1 MSVEYPQLSRAIE
14 VVSKLRNPDGGCPWD
29 LKQTHKTLTEFLIE
43 ESYEF
48 IHAVDS
54 EDKQKMCEE
63 LGDVLLQILLHS
75 QIASEKDDF
84 SIEDVAKAMADK
96 MIHRHP
102 HVFEANEGDKKMTPE
117 QVKINWER
125 IKKKE
130 NKERYFFKEED
141 AYMPSLQAAQKIGK
155 RSKRVNFDWENVD
168 QVFDKV
174 TEEYN
179 EVKVEFE
186 KRNMS
191 ALREEIGDLL
201 FSTVQLARH
210 LDFDAEEVLRESN
223 LKFIKRFNHLE
234 DSARKRE
241 LDLMQLSVDQLEELW
256 QETKKALKAKKEA

>member
-1 MSVEYPQLSRAIE
+1 MPKEYPQLSRAID
-14 VVSKLRNPDGGCPWD
+14 VVAKLRDPNGGCPWD
-29 LKQTHKTLTEFLIE
+29 LKQNHKTLTEFLIE

-48 IHAVDS
+48 LHAVDNN
-54 EDKQKMCEE
+54 DKKKMCEE

-75 QIASEKDDF
+75 QIASESNNF
-84 SIEDVAKAMADK
+84 AIEDVAKAMADK

-102 HVFEANEGDKKMTPE
+102 HVFAANEGDEVLTPE
-117 QVKINWER
+117 QVKINWEQ

-130 NKERYFFKEED
+130 SKDNYFFKTED

-155 RSKRVNFDWENVD
+155 RSKRVNFDWENVE
-168 QVFDKV
+168 QVFEKV
-174 TEEYN
+174 TEEYH
-179 EVKVEFE
+179 EVRVEFE
-186 KRNMS
+186 QKNMK

-210 LDFDAEEVLRESN
+210 LDFEAEEVLRESN

-234 DSARKRE
+234 DNARSKN
-241 LDLMQLSVDQLEELW
+241 LDLMQMSVVELEELW